1 MIQTPRP
8 ISKNVD
14 QLIMIVRGQR
24 VILDADLAW
33 LYSVPTKA
41 LNQGIK
47 RNLDR
52 FPSDFMFQLTTDEK
66 NQLVTEC
73 DRFARLKHSSSLP
86 YAFTEH
92 GSMMAANVLNSRMAI
107 EASIYLVRAFIEL
120 RQILSTS
127 RQLNAKLNELEQR
140 LEGHD
145 SVIHTLV
152 AAIRDLSEPILP
164 AKRRKLGI

>member
-1 MIQTPRP
+1 
-8 ISKNVD
+8 
-14 QLIMIVRGQR
+14 MIVRGQR